1 MLNTFSEK
9 ENESPHEKT
18 CLQGFRSGQDF
29 QAIAASQRLEILD
42 SESRKISLSTQRK
55 AKVLISLRS
64 NAADQHLC
72 FRIYK
77 KKLFLMTTLIW
88 FLSFSNKEI

>member
-1 MLNTFSEK
+1 MRK
-9 ENESPHEKT
+9 PV
-18 CLQGFRSGQDF
+18 FRVFDQVRHKQVL

-42 SESRKISLSTQRK
+42 SETRKISLSTQRK

-72 FRIYK
+72 FRIHK
-77 KKLFLMTTLIW
+77 KTLPYDYTNMVSKLF
-88 FLSFSNKEI
+88 